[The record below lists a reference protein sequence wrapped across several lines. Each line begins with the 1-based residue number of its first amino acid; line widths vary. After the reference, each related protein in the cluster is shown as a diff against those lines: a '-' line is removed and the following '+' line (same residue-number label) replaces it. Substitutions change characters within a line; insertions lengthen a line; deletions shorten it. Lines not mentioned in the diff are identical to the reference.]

1 MTDPGN
7 AAQVR
12 AVAEQLF
19 DVWRAEQAS
28 EGQKQRASWPAWI
41 GVGIAVVGLIFSAG
55 MVRTEMATAT
65 TRIDKL
71 EQRAD
76 ARDAA
81 EKAMMDR
88 LARIETKLDMALE
101 ERKATQ

>member
-28 EGQKQRASWPAWI
+28 EGHKRRASWPAWI
-41 GVGIAVVGLIFSAG
+41 GVALAIVGLIFSAG

-88 LARIETKLDMALE
+88 LARIETKLDLALE